1 MAKNTSK
8 VAQPRPTVHEF
19 EMELT
24 PFSSMQLYGD
34 KKYSLQ
40 NMILKMVSYP
50 DKIDTAVDENFTIYV
65 DRAYT
70 AWGAAARLINSKES
84 GDAWFAGVS
93 DKDFLLFAGKLFAM
107 LNTHKP
113 CTGDE
118 FVQNAYRY
126 SNKFQSRVD
135 ELTGSKALA
144 GNAFDADGHENLKL
158 SIATREWAELQAAK
172 EIEPLP
178 ITGALMVRMTNVS
191 SGYPC
196 PVLMGVIQKSKFARY
211 SGNSAPFI
219 KYPRD
224 PFSFMDPM
232 GRRYRDMGGYEFDEE
247 GNYR

>member
-1 MAKNTSK
+1 MAKKTSS
-8 VAQPRPTVHEF
+8 VQEF

-40 NMILKMVSYP
+40 NMVLKMTDYP
-50 DKIDTAVDENFTIYV
+50 AKVDTSLDQHFSIYV

-70 AWGAAARLINSKES
+70 AWGAAARLISSKES

-118 FVQNAYRY
+118 YVQNAYRY
-126 SNKFQSRVD
+126 SNKFESRVS
-135 ELTGSKALA
+135 ELIGSKALA
-144 GNAFDADGHENLKL
+144 ADAFDADGYENLKL
-158 SIATREWAELQAAK
+158 SIKTREWAELQAAR

-178 ITGALMVRMTNVS
+178 LTGALMVRMTNVS

-196 PVLMGVIQKSKFARY
+196 PVLLGVIQKSKFARY

-219 KYPRD
+219 RSGRGSMVD
-224 PFSFMDPM
+224 IF
-232 GRRYRDMGGYEFDEE
+232 GRRILIDGYDPY
-247 GNYR
+247 GYDQDRY

>member
-70 AWGAAARLINSKES
+70 AWGAAARLISSKES

-93 DKDFLLFAGKLFAM
+93 DKDFMLFASKLFAM
-107 LNTHKP
+107 LNTPKP

-118 FVQNAYRY
+118 YVQNVNRY
-126 SNKFQSRVD
+126 SNKFQSRC
-135 ELTGSKALA
+135 
-144 GNAFDADGHENLKL
+144 
-158 SIATREWAELQAAK
+158 AELY
-172 EIEPLP
+172 
-178 ITGALMVRMTNVS
+178 GSMAL
-191 SGYPC
+191 SG
-196 PVLMGVIQKSKFARY
+196 LS
-211 SGNSAPFI
+211 
-219 KYPRD
+219 RD
-224 PFSFMDPM
+224 NDEQ
-232 GRRYRDMGGYEFDEE
+232 YRAHL
-247 GNYR
+247 

>member
-1 MAKNTSK
+1 MAKNSSK
-8 VAQPRPTVHEF
+8 VLKSIQASVKKLREADAQPRLTVHEF

-178 ITGALMVRMTNVS
+178 ITG
-191 SGYPC
+191 
-196 PVLMGVIQKSKFARY
+196 
-211 SGNSAPFI
+211 
-219 KYPRD
+219 
-224 PFSFMDPM
+224 
-232 GRRYRDMGGYEFDEE
+232 
-247 GNYR
+247 